1 MAFFDEL
8 GKTLSMAGQAAVQ
21 KTKDVTETT
30 RLNMTISE
38 EEKNIKSLYLQIG
51 ELYAS
56 IHGNDYESDFSAL
69 METSLCL
76 MLPFHEALC
85 LSLQYNLLQPKNLT
99 YTSLLTDPFYIMAP
113 ISVTHYPNITGN
125 WNAEGIY
132 PITIS

>member
-1 MAFFDEL
+1 M
-8 GKTLSMAGQAAVQ
+8 
-21 KTKDVTETT
+21 
-30 RLNMTISE
+30 
-38 EEKNIKSLYLQIG
+38 NIF
-51 ELYAS
+51 
-56 IHGNDYESDFSAL
+56 DFSAL

-99 YTSLLTDPFYIMAP
+99 YASLLTDPFYIMAP